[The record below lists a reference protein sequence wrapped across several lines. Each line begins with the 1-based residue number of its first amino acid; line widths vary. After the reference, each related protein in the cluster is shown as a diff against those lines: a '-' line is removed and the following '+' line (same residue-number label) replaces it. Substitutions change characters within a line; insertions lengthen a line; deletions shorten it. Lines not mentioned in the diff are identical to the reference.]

1 MTESSKIETVSGF
14 IKKCESIFDKY
25 SEMDELIRYW
35 FRGETNKVESPT
47 PLVPNAYRNFGGPLD
62 KDDLKQHVY
71 SNAKTIEGNLKG
83 FFHREAAPYLS
94 KLQMENNSWNEYY
107 LMQHYGLKT
116 RLLDWTENVLI
127 ALFNAVS
134 DNQNNEDGVVWILN
148 PHRLNEFT
156 INKICKISTTR
167 IYTPICIKEKRPL
180 MNSDGKL
187 NLDELYRR
195 YLHLDFDDNTEDSK
209 TDYFPLALYPPLLDD
224 RMSMQSACFTI
235 FGNQVNGLLDA
246 DAKNDFLEKIEIEA
260 SNKSEIKKELGWM
273 GISYKNMLPGLEGV
287 CRSIKDYHDISD
299 FVLKRIK

>member
-1 MTESSKIETVSGF
+1 MTEPDKIKTVSGF
-14 IKKCESIFDKY
+14 IKKCESIFYNETD
-25 SEMDELIRYW
+25 DLLRFW
-35 FRGETNKVESPT
+35 FRGESTKDKSPT
-47 PLVPNAYRNFGGPLD
+47 PLVPNAYRDFGGPLD
-62 KDDLKQHVY
+62 NDDLRQHVY

-83 FFHREAAPYLS
+83 FFHREAAPYLN
-94 KLQMENNSWNEYY
+94 KLQIENNSWNEYY

-134 DNQNNEDGVVWILN
+134 DTQNNEDGIVWILN
-148 PHRLNEFT
+148 PHRLNKFT
-156 INKICKISTTR
+156 INKICNITTTV
-167 IYTPICIKEKRPL
+167 IYTPISIKEKKPL
-180 MNSDGKL
+180 MNPDGKL

-195 YLHLDFDDNTEDSK
+195 YLQLDFDDTAENSK
-209 TDYFPLALYPPLLDD
+209 TVYFPLALYPPLLDD

-235 FGNQVNGLLDA
+235 FGNQVNGLFDA

-273 GISYKNMLPGLEGV
+273 GVSYKNMLPGLEGV
-287 CRSIKDYHDISD
+287 CRSIKDYHDISG